1 MLKYLLFDP
10 SRKISQLLVKNCEG
24 SEILLYLQAAKLIC
38 ISFRDDD
45 KRHKIS
51 GIREEGLYYWKQ
63 WLDCQHVYT
72 GFPGPNSNREMW
84 KAR

>member
-51 GIREEGLYYWKQ
+51 GSEKKDYI
-63 WLDCQHVYT
+63 T
-72 GFPGPNSNREMW
+72 GSSG
-84 KAR
+84 